1 METSATYVTFDLPIL
16 NGKIDTTRILHMTGA
31 DYKHA
36 PNNEVIERGLDNETA
51 RVLYTLV
58 DVFAAEGVIE
68 FSTFKAAEA
77 YVQGGSADLVSLS
90 SENPVF
96 LVIPFYKGNDN
107 FTHAVASSFDYF
119 APAVTYAFN
128 CARASKERLKYGVFE
143 LTSIYVL
150 SRSVK
155 GRN

>member
-1 METSATYVTFDLPIL
+1 METTANYVVFELPVV
-16 NGKIDTTRILHMTGA
+16 NGKIDTSRILHTTGI

-36 PNNEVIERGLDNETA
+36 PNNEVMERGLGTETV

-77 YVQGGSADLVSLS
+77 HLQGGNVDISNVSK
-90 SENPVF
+90 ENPLF
-96 LVIPFYKGNDN
+96 IVIPFYKGNDN
-107 FTHAVASSFDYF
+107 FTHNVVSSFDDF
-119 APAVTYAFN
+119 HEAVSCALKYAGT
-128 CARASKERLKYGVFE
+128 SKDRLKYGVFQ
-143 LTSIYVL
+143 LVSVFAL

-155 GRN
+155 AVY